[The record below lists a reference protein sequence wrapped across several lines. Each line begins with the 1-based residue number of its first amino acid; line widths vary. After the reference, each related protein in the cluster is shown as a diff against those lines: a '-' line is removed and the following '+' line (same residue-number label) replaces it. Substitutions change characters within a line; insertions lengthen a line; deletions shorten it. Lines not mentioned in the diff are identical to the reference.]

1 MPDHCRPATSAVRSC
16 QALGRNERMNIPPS
30 IAGFWQSFCA
40 AVGADRSAQFFEA
53 FHFDDNEPSA
63 NALAALVLAGV
74 KRATAGLLWS
84 YENEGVPPPEA
95 GALSVVTYWGGKPAC
110 VIETLGVEIVPF
122 EQVNAE
128 FAATEGEGDGSLE
141 YWRWVHWAS
150 FGRECTRIGR
160 EPSQVMPV
168 ACERFKVIYKAGP
181 MKV

>member
-1 MPDHCRPATSAVRSC
+1 
-16 QALGRNERMNIPPS
+16 MNIPPS

-141 YWRWVHWAS
+141 YWRRVHWAS